1 MCYRGSKIADN
12 YDLRGLM
19 ALDGITL
26 GLIKNELKS
35 YIIGAKVEKIHQPS
49 KNELVFILRTR
60 NGAYRLYSSCDGQ
73 SPRVHLTRY
82 SLENPKTP
90 PMLCMLFRKRLVGAN
105 LVDIRQIKNDRI
117 LIFDFDGTTEIGD
130 KTQFHLVCE
139 IMGQRSN
146 IILCDCDYKILD
158 AVKRID
164 ENKSQIREI
173 LPGLRYEFPPL
184 QEKCDIIN
192 DATSLIVDSILSKSE
207 KMLSKGILDVV
218 EGFSPI
224 VCREIAYR
232 TVFGDKQIG
241 LLSEIELERLTNEL
255 EIIKTEITEK
265 STPQM
270 LANSEK
276 TPFDFSF
283 TNIRQYG
290 KTLEKKEY
298 ETYSELLDD
307 FYFERDKA
315 NRIKRRAAD
324 LFKLLGSAVERTAR
338 KINNRKAELEKSEN
352 REQLRVFA
360 ELITANQYRL
370 TEKSSSYSVENYYDN
385 NNLID
390 IPVNPAL
397 TAQQNAQRYFKEYKK
412 AANAEKLLHSLI
424 EEGEQELIYLDTV
437 IDNLSRADTDREI
450 SEIREELENGGYV
463 KSKKSGKQ
471 KKEKPLPPLEFTSS
485 DGFKILV
492 GRNNVQNDILTLK
505 TAKNYDMWLHVQKQ
519 AGSHTIIIAD
529 NKEITET
536 AICEAACIAAYHSKS
551 KDSSSVAVDYTIVK
565 NIKKPVGA
573 KPGKVIYNT
582 YNTVYVTP
590 EKSLIEKLLIK

>member
-1 MCYRGSKIADN
+1 MCYRGSKVPDN
-12 YDLRGLM
+12 HYIRGFM

-26 GLIKNELKS
+26 GLIKNELKG

-60 NGAYRLYSSCDGQ
+60 SGAYRLYFSCDGQ

-130 KTQFHLVCE
+130 KTEYHIICE

-146 IILCDCDYKILD
+146 IILCDSEYKILD
-158 AVKRID
+158 AIKRVD
-164 ENKSQIREI
+164 ESKSQIREI

-192 DATSLIVDSILSKSE
+192 DKASTIVDSILNKSE

-241 LLSEIELERLTNEL
+241 LLSELEIERLTNEL
-255 EIIKTEITEK
+255 ETIKAEIIEK

-270 LANSEK
+270 LVNSEN

-290 KTLEKKEY
+290 KSLEKKEY

-315 NRIKRRAAD
+315 NRIKRRASD

-370 TEKSSSYSVENYYDN
+370 TEKASVYSVENYYDDN
-385 NNLID
+385 KLID

-424 EEGEQELIYLDTV
+424 EEGEQELVYLDTV
-437 IDNLSRADTDREI
+437 IDNLSRADSDREI

-463 KSKKSGKQ
+463 KLKKGSKQ
-471 KKEKPLPPLEFTSS
+471 KKEKPLPPLEFISS

-492 GRNNVQNDILTLK
+492 GRNNVQNDVLTLK

-519 AGSHTIIIAD
+519 AGSHTIIVAD

-536 AICEAACIAAYHSKS
+536 AIYEAACIAAYHSKS

-590 EKSLIEKLLIK
+590 QKDLIEKLIIK